1 MCNLTDNFIPD
12 EWNNFEKAPDYAESK
27 CVIVPMDIFTLIHS
41 HEFKLIEPTLT
52 DKIMNEGLES
62 LTPEESA
69 RFEILKTDLAYHFN
83 QVFNT
88 QHTNRQ

>member
-1 MCNLTDNFIPD
+1 MNQNMNNNN

-27 CVIVPMDIFTLIHS
+27 CIVVPMDIFTLIHS

-62 LTPEESA
+62 LTPEESE
-69 RFEILKTDLAYHFN
+69 RFKKLQIDLAYHFN
-83 QVFNT
+83 QVFQT
-88 QHTNRQ
+88 QHTDRK

>member
-1 MCNLTDNFIPD
+1 MTQNMNNELQD

-27 CVIVPMDIFTLIHS
+27 CIVVPMDIFTLIHS

-62 LTPEESA
+62 LTPEESE
-69 RFEILKTDLAYHFN
+69 RFKKLQIDLAYHFN
-83 QVFNT
+83 QVFQT
-88 QHTNRQ
+88 QHTDRK

>member
-1 MCNLTDNFIPD
+1 MNIEDF
-12 EWNNFEKAPDYAESK
+12 NNFEKAPDYAESK

-41 HEFKLIEPTLT
+41 HEFKLLEPTLT

-62 LTPEESA
+62 LTPEESE
-69 RFEILKTDLAYHFN
+69 RFKRLQIDLSYHFN

-88 QHTNRQ
+88 PHTDRK